1 MGSVKGI
8 PAYWKQFF
16 FSRIING
23 ERIKNKNLFFDISC
37 ADLR

>member
-1 MGSVKGI
+1 MGSVKGT

-23 ERIKNKNLFFDISC
+23 ERIKNKNLFFDIIMC
-37 ADLR
+37 